1 MEHSNGNV
9 GISEKVYGQI
19 LEMITS
25 GQYKPGDKIPSENEL
40 KDMFSASRN
49 TVRIALNRLR
59 TLGIIDTRHGG
70 GSYVREIGSDV
81 YLNMLIPAIL
91 FEKNDLID
99 ILEFSKAIEVQAVGL
114 AAQNADENDIR
125 QMRAASKRLKQNAS
139 DPEKLWM
146 MNTYLHMEMV
156 RASKNRLFVT
166 MEELIQN
173 ILTNEMKTFLINQGE
188 DIDSGFYHSSIIECI
203 VRHKSEEASFLMDR
217 HDTLVIE
224 RVREFNR
231 KAAESGTNAAPGTGQ
246 TESV

>member
-1 MEHSNGNV
+1 MEHPNSNV
-9 GISEKVYGQI
+9 GISERVYGQI

-25 GQYKPGDKIPSENEL
+25 GQCKPGDKIPSENEL

-49 TVRIALNRLR
+49 TIRIVLNRLR

-81 YLNMLIPAIL
+81 YLNMLIPTVL

-99 ILEFSKAIEVQAVGL
+99 ILEFRKAIEVQAVGL
-114 AAQNADENDIR
+114 AAQNADENAIS
-125 QMRAASKRLKQNAS
+125 QLKAASRRFKQSAS
-139 DPEKLWM
+139 DPEKQWM
-146 MNTYLHMEMV
+146 MNTTLHMELV
-156 RASKNRLFVT
+156 RASKNRLFIT

-173 ILTNEMKTFLINQGE
+173 ILTNEMKTFLISQGE
-188 DIDSGFYHSSIIECI
+188 DIDSNFYHGAIIECI
-203 VRHKSEEASFLMDR
+203 IRHKSEEASFLMDK

-231 KAAESGTNAAPGTGQ
+231 KNTPED
-246 TESV
+246 

>member
-19 LEMITS
+19 LELITN
-25 GQYKPGDKIPSENEL
+25 GTYKPGDRIPSENEL

-49 TVRIALNRLR
+49 TIRIALNRLR
-59 TLGIIDTRHGG
+59 TLGVIDTRHGG

-81 YLNMLIPAIL
+81 YMNMLIPSVL
-91 FEKNDLID
+91 YEKNDLMD
-99 ILEFSKAIEVQAVGL
+99 ILEFRKGIEVQAVGQ
-114 AAQNADENDIR
+114 AARHADENDIR
-125 QMRAASKRLKQNAS
+125 LLKAASNRMKQGAS

-146 MNTYLHMEMV
+146 MNTTLHMQLV
-156 RASKNRLFVT
+156 RASKNRLFIT

-188 DIDSGFYHSSIIECI
+188 DIDSHFYHSTIIECI
-203 VRHKSEEASFLMDR
+203 IRHKAEEATFLMDR

-224 RVREFNR
+224 RVREFNALE
-231 KAAESGTNAAPGTGQ
+231 KQTCAET
-246 TESV
+246 V